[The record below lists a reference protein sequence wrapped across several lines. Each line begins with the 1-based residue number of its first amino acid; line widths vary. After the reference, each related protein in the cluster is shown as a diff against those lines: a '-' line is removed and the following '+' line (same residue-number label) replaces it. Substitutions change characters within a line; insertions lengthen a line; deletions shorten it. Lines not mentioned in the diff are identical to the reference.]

1 MGSRKGA
8 GRLREEWQHHQQL
21 STQEARVM
29 DGKLV
34 EQAGGKG
41 KRVVLST
48 GHRASRCTPKEWLQ
62 PGERGVVNKAG
73 VLQEEGGRG
82 AKRNSTLVELRYVE
96 RMNRQR
102 NTGGLE

>member
-34 EQAGGKG
+34 EQAGGREKG
-41 KRVVLST
+41 LYSVRVT
-48 GHRASRCTPKEWLQ
+48 GRPVVPRRNGCNQEKEAS
-62 PGERGVVNKAG
+62 
-73 VLQEEGGRG
+73 
-82 AKRNSTLVELRYVE
+82 
-96 RMNRQR
+96 
-102 NTGGLE
+102 